1 MASNVIAI
9 DGPAASGKSTLAKNL
24 AEKLGIT
31 YISTGSLYRAI
42 AWKAIRTGTGLK
54 DAAALSKMLDS
65 TYITY
70 AKENP
75 SSAPDIQID
84 NVFPKEALRTND
96 VALGASDVATIP
108 EVRLRTLNIQRQTAQ
123 NSFVVM
129 EGRDIGT
136 VVFPDAKYKFFLTAT
151 PEARAKRRLAQPEE
165 VAKGATLQSLIKEIE
180 ERDRQ
185 DMTRKTAPLKKADDA
200 ILIDSSNLTKEE
212 TLEKIISYI
221 KP

>member
-96 VALGASDVATIP
+96 VALGASDVATSSS
-108 EVRLRTLNIQRQTAQ
+108 ETATLNIKDKPQ
-123 NSFVVM
+123 NSLCN
-129 EGRDIGT
+129 G
-136 VVFPDAKYKFFLTAT
+136 DATI
-151 PEARAKRRLAQPEE
+151 AQ
-165 VAKGATLQSLIKEIE
+165 V
-180 ERDRQ
+180 
-185 DMTRKTAPLKKADDA
+185 
-200 ILIDSSNLTKEE
+200 SSQT
-212 TLEKIISYI
+212 
-221 KP
+221 